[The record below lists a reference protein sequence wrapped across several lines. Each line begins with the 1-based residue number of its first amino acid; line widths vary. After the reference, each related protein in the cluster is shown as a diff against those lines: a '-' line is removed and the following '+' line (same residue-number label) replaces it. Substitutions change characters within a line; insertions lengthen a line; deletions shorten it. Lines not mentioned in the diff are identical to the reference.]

1 MFVLLSE
8 VLFAVSLSG
17 RTVCLSAPG
26 LVEKT
31 ARLYYYTGARVDSL
45 LLNIDS
51 TGRAEFVVPVE
62 NYRGM
67 ITLVVPEAGGIEL
80 VLAEPALELKVES
93 NSIGPETVFFPESK
107 ENLFLK
113 HVFTAQAKNMKKQAW
128 LESGKQF
135 YSPGEHVFAL
145 IEREEKLVDEA
156 MKQLRAEIDAS
167 TLYAAGYYRLSDF
180 LNRLFDAEQTRN
192 GEKAER
198 ISGEMETTLNAGDMF
213 RAGRIREMIHN
224 YYISMFNR
232 VNNPEKRR
240 DYVRSVI
247 AVLNRLGQ
255 PEHEDYFAGVLHE
268 TERFGWA
275 ESQKEIIERVL
286 GANPDFRTN
295 IPILNEILGR
305 YRKIE
310 NEVAPAVAGLAETTE
325 KYEHTLLVFFD
336 SECGTCVEEMKILIE
351 RYAQLRMNSV
361 RIVSIAADTD
371 KQRYKDYARKLP
383 WSDKLCDFKGFEGT
397 NFTAFG
403 VFATPSFFLIDSE
416 GKITGRYFDV
426 DEITK
431 VVIR

>member
-8 VLFAVSLSG
+8 VLFAISLSG

-67 ITLVVPEAGGIEL
+67 ITLVVPEAGAIEL
-80 VLAEPALELKVES
+80 VLAEPVLELKVES
-93 NSIGPETVFFPESK
+93 NSISPETVFFPESK
-107 ENLFLK
+107 ENMFLK
-113 HVFTAQAKNMKKQAW
+113 HIFTSQAKNMKKQAW

-135 YSPGEHVFAL
+135 YSTGEHVFEL
-145 IEREEKLVDEA
+145 IRQEKRLVDAA
-156 MKQLRAEIDAS
+156 MKQLRSEIDAS

-180 LNRLFDAEQTRN
+180 LNRLFDAEQTRDE
-192 GEKAER
+192 EKAEKV
-198 ISGEMETTLNAGDMF
+198 SEEMETELNAGDMF

-232 VNNPEKRR
+232 VNEPEKRS
-240 DYVRSVI
+240 DYVRSVT
-247 AVLNRLGQ
+247 AALNRLGP

-275 ESQKEIIERVL
+275 ESQREIIERAL

-295 IPILNEILGR
+295 IHSLNEILSR

-310 NEVAPAVAGLAETTE
+310 NEIAPAVEGLAETTE
-325 KYEHTLLVFFD
+325 KYERTLLAFFD
-336 SECGTCVEEMKILIE
+336 SECGTCVEEMKILIK

-371 KQRYKDYARKLP
+371 KQRYKNYARKLP
-383 WSDKLCDFKGFEGT
+383 WSDKLCDFKGFEGA

-416 GKITGRYFDV
+416 GKIAGRYFDV
-426 DEITK
+426 DEIQ
-431 VVIR
+431 